1 MMLQRAGAEQRVRPQ
16 DPPALVGGGPLPA
29 LLHGPAGL
37 PERLEEKGLLVGR
50 SVLPARLEGS
60 LNCAPG
66 DGRLLWLG
74 LLRLGRRGG
83 LLRLGLLGAGP
94 LRSARGLRFGRLGR
108 VRRCRR
114 GGAPGGGG
122 AGGALLGGLLPG
134 RALR

>member
-50 SVLPARLEGS
+50 SVLPTRLEGS

-83 LLRLGLLGAGP
+83 LLRLGQLC
-94 LRSARGLRFGRLGR
+94 ARRVPRRCGLRVWPLWRVPRLR
-108 VRRCRR
+108 
-114 GGAPGGGG
+114 
-122 AGGALLGGLLPG
+122 
-134 RALR
+134 

>member
-83 LLRLGLLGAGP
+83 LLRLRPPRPGPPPGPPRAPFRP
-94 LRSARGLRFGRLGR
+94 LRKLPPL
-108 VRRCRR
+108 
-114 GGAPGGGG
+114 APT
-122 AGGALLGGLLPG
+122 
-134 RALR
+134 

>member
-83 LLRLGLLGAGP
+83 LLRIGPLCAGP
-94 LRSARGLRFGRLGR
+94 ARHARR
-108 VRRCRR
+108 VPVSPLWWARPSRR
-114 GGAPGGGG
+114 GP
-122 AGGALLGGLLPG
+122 
-134 RALR
+134 